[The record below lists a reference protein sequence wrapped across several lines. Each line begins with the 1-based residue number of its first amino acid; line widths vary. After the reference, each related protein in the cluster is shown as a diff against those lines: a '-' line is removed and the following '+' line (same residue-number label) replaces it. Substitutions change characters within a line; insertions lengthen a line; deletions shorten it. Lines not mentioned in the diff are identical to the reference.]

1 MIGRGRR
8 NRRRGNRFDDG
19 EDINPLTYTANIS
32 DAMLILA
39 VGIMLALIV
48 HWNVDVSTTGGD
60 MSGEETPMVQG
71 NDEIDTNSAIS
82 FEEQDMEQLDS
93 SENME
98 EGDGMDKLGEVYYD
112 AATGKYYIIENDRQE
127 EGQSEDDAEISSEI
141 QEGMGE

>member
-1 MIGRGRR
+1 MGRR
-8 NRRRGNRFDDG
+8 KRRKGNRFDDG
-19 EDINPLTYTANIS
+19 EDINPLNYVANMS

-71 NDEIDTNSAIS
+71 DDEADISNAIT
-82 FEEQDMEQLDS
+82 FEETDMEQIDG

-112 AATGKYYIIENDRQE
+112 AASGKYYIIEKEDVQE
-127 EGQSEDDAEISSEI
+127 EQETDAAE
-141 QEGMGE
+141 

>member
-1 MIGRGRR
+1 MGRR
-8 NRRRGNRFDDG
+8 KRRKGNRFDDG
-19 EDINPLTYTANIS
+19 EDINPLNYVANMS

-71 NDEIDTNSAIS
+71 DDEVDISNAIT
-82 FEEQDMEQLDS
+82 FEETDMEQIDG

-112 AATGKYYIIENDRQE
+112 AASGKYYIIEKEDVQE
-127 EGQSEDDAEISSEI
+127 EQETDAAE
-141 QEGMGE
+141 